1 MEDLQ
6 PTGDLRTEAL
16 SPTENLLSSEHL
28 RPTGDLRPALDLGG
42 DLRRPDASELEPS
55 NTPKIMGAVVV
66 ALGVCALGAYTLS
79 TGMWNSST
87 APRVV
92 ASTEPLPMK
101 PMKPVAPA
109 VAPAPTPAPVVAP
122 ASPYQHA
129 VAAPPAKSPTRVA
142 HVRKSGTVT
151 PATSDNSAAAP
162 SVPTDATTPANAP
175 VPETAPAPST
185 TPSVTPSPATPPQ
198 PDGQP

>member
-16 SPTENLLSSEHL
+16 SPTENLLSSEQL

-42 DLRRPDASELEPS
+42 DLRRPGASELEPS

-101 PMKPVAPA
+101 PMKPAPA
-109 VAPAPTPAPVVAP
+109 IAPTPTPAPVVAP

-129 VAAPPAKSPTRVA
+129 VAAPAAKSPTRVA
-142 HVRKSGTVT
+142 RVRKSSNVT
-151 PATSDNSAAAP
+151 PAASDNSAAAP
-162 SVPTDATTPANAP
+162 SVPADATTPANAP
-175 VPETAPAPST
+175 VPESAP
-185 TPSVTPSPATPPQ
+185 TPSIAPSPATPAQ

>member
-1 MEDLQ
+1 MDDLQ

-16 SPTENLLSSEHL
+16 SPTENLLSSEQL

-109 VAPAPTPAPVVAP
+109 VAPTPATPAPIVTP

-129 VAAPPAKSPTRVA
+129 VAAPAAKSPTRVA
-142 HVRKSGTVT
+142 HVRKSSNVT

-162 SVPTDATTPANAP
+162 SVPADVSTPANAP
-175 VPETAPAPST
+175 VPESAPAPST
-185 TPSVTPSPATPPQ
+185 TPAPATPPQ
-198 PDGQP
+198 PDGQQ

>member
-1 MEDLQ
+1 MEELQ

-16 SPTENLLSSEHL
+16 SPTENLLSGEHL
-28 RPTGDLRPALDLGG
+28 RDGDLQPAQDLGG
-42 DLRRPDASELEPS
+42 DLRGTDASELEPS
-55 NTPKIMGAVVV
+55 STPKIMGAVVV

-79 TGMWNSST
+79 TGIWNSSS

-101 PMKPVAPA
+101 PMMPVAPA
-109 VAPAPTPAPVVAP
+109 VTPAPAPIVAP

-142 HVRKSGTVT
+142 HVRKSSTVT
-151 PATSDNSAAAP
+151 PATSDRSAAAP

-175 VPETAPAPST
+175 VQESAPAPST
-185 TPSVTPSPATPPQ
+185 TPPPATPQ